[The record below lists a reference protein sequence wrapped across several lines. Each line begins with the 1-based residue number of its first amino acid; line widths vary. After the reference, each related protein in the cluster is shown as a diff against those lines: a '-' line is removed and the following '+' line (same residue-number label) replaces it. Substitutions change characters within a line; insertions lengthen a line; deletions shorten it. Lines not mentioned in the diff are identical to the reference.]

1 MATYNWGVDR
11 TFIAAQDMDSHQ
23 YRFVVTGS
31 IAGECDKA
39 ATAGG
44 SVLGVLQND
53 PRKGEEAAV
62 RIFGFSK
69 VIANSLT
76 TGSTVAFGQ
85 SVKSGSDGMAW
96 GSNTPVASALS
107 AGMAMEALTT
117 GSGVAIE
124 IFVMPT
130 FGFRA

>member
-1 MATYNWGVDR
+1 VDR
-11 TFIAAQDMDSHQ
+11 TFIAAQDMDTHQ
-23 YRFVVTGS
+23 YRFVIGGS

-53 PRKGEEAAV
+53 PRKGEEAQV
-62 RIFGFSK
+62 RVFGFSK

-76 TGSTVAFGQ
+76 TGSTVAAQFQ
-85 SVKSGSDGMAW
+85 YVKSGSDGMAW
-96 GSNTPVASALS
+96 GFNTPVASAL
-107 AGMAMEALTT
+107 AVGMAMEALTT

-124 IFVMPT
+124 IFVAPT